1 MLSISPALYITLEK
15 RVRKQQILLSQV
27 SSLDNEKMVIILRT
41 KR

>member
-1 MLSISPALYITLEK
+1 MLSISPAHYITLEK